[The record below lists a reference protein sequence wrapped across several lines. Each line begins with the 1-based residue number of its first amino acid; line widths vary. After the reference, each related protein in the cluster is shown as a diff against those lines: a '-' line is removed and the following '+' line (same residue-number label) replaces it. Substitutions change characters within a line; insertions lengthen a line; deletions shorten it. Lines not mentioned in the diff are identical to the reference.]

1 MAVPKRKTGRAR
13 THARRSEMIRSQHL
27 LVRCALNAAK

>member
-13 THARRSEMIRSQHL
+13 TPHVVAKMIRSQHL

>member
-13 THARRSEMIRSQHL
+13 THARAKTIRSL
-27 LVRCALNAAK
+27 RLPVLCAPSAVK

>member
-1 MAVPKRKTGRAR
+1 MAVPKRKTGLLAP
-13 THARRSEMIRSQHL
+13 THVVAKMIRSQHL

>member
-13 THARRSEMIRSQHL
+13 THVVAKMIRSQHL